1 MGAAPRNLSFM
12 TSVFPVTLAVLLKGT
27 SSFAK
32 RRARNV
38 IENLIKQMI
47 SSESLGISTALA
59 ILTSSH

>member
-27 SSFAK
+27 SSFAE
-32 RRARNV
+32 RHARNG

-47 SSESLGISTALA
+47 SESLGIRTALA
-59 ILTSSH
+59 ILTLSH

>member
-32 RRARNV
+32 RNV

-47 SSESLGISTALA
+47 SSESLGIRTALA